1 MSQNSIIFC
10 APEFY
15 PRLGQ
20 AFPNKTI
27 VSYAEDIT
35 VCQEQVSG
43 LDDQDLR
50 QATLLLKGVH
60 YMISNQ
66 PVKDHINLSNQNP
79 LIGPADLSKGPR
91 FPDMSSV
98 YEGDDGI
105 IAVFGEDEDL
115 KNFKEPWA
123 PVTGGV
129 WEAIAL
135 KHRGYNIEAW
145 IIADIEKWISETSI
159 IN

>member
-1 MSQNSIIFC
+1 MNQNSIILC
-10 APEFY
+10 APEFHG
-15 PRLGQ
+15 RLEQ
-20 AFPNKTI
+20 AFPRGTI
-27 VSYAEDIT
+27 VSYSKDIAIGRERVAE
-35 VCQEQVSG
+35 

-50 QATLLLKGVH
+50 YVTLLFKGVH

-66 PVKDHINLSNQNP
+66 PVKDHINLSTQNP
-79 LIGPADLSKGPR
+79 LIGPVDLTKGPR

-105 IAVFGEDEDL
+105 VAVLGEDEDL
-115 KNFKEPWA
+115 KNFDEPCA
-123 PVTGGV
+123 AVTGGI

-135 KHRGYNIEAW
+135 KHRGYKIEAW